1 MALKQTAQ
9 NKVAMRTGSVAA
21 TSAHLDPGLSLPI
34 CLVLD
39 ADRVYKS
46 GKHEFQVHPCAL
58 PKCQEGARADLA
70 AEHSRVQLA
79 QE

>member
-58 PKCQEGARADLA
+58 PKCQEGKQTVSPQGFSLF
-70 AEHSRVQLA
+70 SNLV
-79 QE
+79 